1 VGFSTQAT
9 PVKAK
14 HLARRAGTNG
24 IDKNEKIYY
33 PLSTNIWP
41 RGDEGMYAVVRT
53 GGKQY
58 TVREGDLIQT
68 ERIDGA
74 VGDLVELKEVL
85 LVEGEKTFKV
95 GTPAVSK
102 ARVIGKIV
110 EQGKARKI
118 VVFKMKRRKNVRRK
132 RGHRQLYTK
141 LMISQ
146 IKA

>member
-1 VGFSTQAT
+1 
-9 PVKAK
+9 
-14 HLARRAGTNG
+14 
-24 IDKNEKIYY
+24 
-33 PLSTNIWP
+33 
-41 RGDEGMYAVVRT
+41 MYAVVQT

-68 ERIDGA
+68 ERLDGE
-74 VGDLVELKEVL
+74 VGDVVELAEVL
-85 LVEGEKTFKV
+85 LIGGEKTFKV
-95 GTPAVSK
+95 GTPNVSK
-102 ARVIGKIV
+102 ARVFGKIV

-132 RGHRQLYTK
+132 QGHRQLYTK

>member
-1 VGFSTQAT
+1 
-9 PVKAK
+9 
-14 HLARRAGTNG
+14 
-24 IDKNEKIYY
+24 
-33 PLSTNIWP
+33 
-41 RGDEGMYAVVRT
+41 MYAVVQT

-68 ERIDGA
+68 ERIDGE
-74 VGDLVELKEVL
+74 VGDVVELAEVL
-85 LVEGEKTFKV
+85 LIKGEKTFKV
-95 GTPAVSK
+95 GTPVVSK
-102 ARVIGKIV
+102 ARVFGKIV

-132 RGHRQLYTK
+132 QGHRQLYTK

>member
-1 VGFSTQAT
+1 
-9 PVKAK
+9 
-14 HLARRAGTNG
+14 
-24 IDKNEKIYY
+24 
-33 PLSTNIWP
+33 
-41 RGDEGMYAVVRT
+41 MYAVVQT

-68 ERIDGA
+68 ERIEGE

-85 LVEGEKTFKV
+85 LVGGEKRFKI
-95 GTPAVSK
+95 GTPKVSK
-102 ARVIGKIV
+102 ARVVGKIV

>member
-1 VGFSTQAT
+1 
-9 PVKAK
+9 
-14 HLARRAGTNG
+14 
-24 IDKNEKIYY
+24 
-33 PLSTNIWP
+33 
-41 RGDEGMYAVVRT
+41 MYAVVQT

-68 ERIDGA
+68 ERIEGE

-85 LVEGEKTFKV
+85 LVGGEKKFKV
-95 GTPAVSK
+95 GTPKVSK
-102 ARVIGKIV
+102 ARVLGKIV

>member
-1 VGFSTQAT
+1 MSSAERKGKVGKLPGQMGLTRMGKYITLYA
-9 PVKAK
+9 
-14 HLARRAGTNG
+14 
-24 IDKNEKIYY
+24 
-33 PLSTNIWP
+33 TNIFP

-58 TVREGDLIQT
+58 RVREGDLIQT
-68 ERIDGA
+68 EKIDGE

-85 LVEGEKTFKV
+85 VVGGEKKFKV
-95 GTPAVSK
+95 GTPTVSR
-102 ARVIGKIV
+102 ARVLGKIV

-118 VVFKMKRRKNVRRK
+118 VVFKMKKRKNVRRK

>member
-1 VGFSTQAT
+1 
-9 PVKAK
+9 
-14 HLARRAGTNG
+14 
-24 IDKNEKIYY
+24 
-33 PLSTNIWP
+33 
-41 RGDEGMYAVVRT
+41 MYAVVQT

-58 TVREGDLIQT
+58 AVREGDLIQT
-68 ERIDGA
+68 ERIEGE

-85 LVEGEKTFKV
+85 LVGGEKKFKI
-95 GTPAVSK
+95 GTPKVSK
-102 ARVIGKIV
+102 ARVVGKIV

>member
-1 VGFSTQAT
+1 
-9 PVKAK
+9 
-14 HLARRAGTNG
+14 
-24 IDKNEKIYY
+24 
-33 PLSTNIWP
+33 
-41 RGDEGMYAVVRT
+41 MYAVVQT

-68 ERIDGA
+68 ERIEGK

-85 LVEGEKTFKV
+85 LVGGEKKFKV
-95 GTPAVSK
+95 GTPKVSK
-102 ARVIGKIV
+102 ARVLGKIV

>member
-1 VGFSTQAT
+1 
-9 PVKAK
+9 
-14 HLARRAGTNG
+14 
-24 IDKNEKIYY
+24 
-33 PLSTNIWP
+33 
-41 RGDEGMYAVVRT
+41 MYAVVQT

-68 ERIDGA
+68 ERIEGE

-85 LVEGEKTFKV
+85 LVGGEKRFKI
-95 GTPAVSK
+95 GTPKVSK
-102 ARVIGKIV
+102 ARVVGKIV

-132 RGHRQLYTK
+132 RGHRQLFTK

>member
-1 VGFSTQAT
+1 
-9 PVKAK
+9 
-14 HLARRAGTNG
+14 
-24 IDKNEKIYY
+24 
-33 PLSTNIWP
+33 
-41 RGDEGMYAVVRT
+41 MYAVVQT

-68 ERIDGA
+68 ERIEGD

-85 LVEGEKTFKV
+85 LVGGEKRFKI
-95 GTPAVSK
+95 GTPKVSK
-102 ARVIGKIV
+102 ARVVGKIV